1 VSWPWIVLLAGAV
14 IVVCAAEWPRVER
27 LFGRE
32 ARRAREREKRKSK
45 LRVISTDDDEFV
57 RSVQRDLESL
67 PTIEEWESGPTSRDR
82 PS

>member
-1 VSWPWIVLLAGAV
+1 VSWPWIVLLALAV
-14 IVVCAAEWPRVER
+14 AVVAAAEWPRLEHLV
-27 LFGRE
+27 GRD
-32 ARRAREREKRKSK
+32 ARRERERRKRKAQ